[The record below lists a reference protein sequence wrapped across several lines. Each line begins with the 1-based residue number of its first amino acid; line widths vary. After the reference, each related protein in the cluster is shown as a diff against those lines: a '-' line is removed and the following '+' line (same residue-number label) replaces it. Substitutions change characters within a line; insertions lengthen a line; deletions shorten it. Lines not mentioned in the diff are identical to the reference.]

1 MCTTTK
7 SQLQTLIVH
16 SVIFNPGSKK
26 QKKKERNSGH
36 VNMLHHNIALVS
48 IGDLSLALKKIDQ

>member
-16 SVIFNPGSKK
+16 SVIFNPGSKN
-26 QKKKERNSGH
+26 KKKERNSGH